1 MLVDAAIDS
10 IKHHYVDC
18 NRLHYYDHRV
28 AAELCSYRLYQS
40 RMAMLIIMPLSVSV
54 KSSAPPH
61 HTQTRTHSLPP
72 QQSAAGILLCTL
84 LTVLVD

>member
-40 RMAMLIIMPLSVSV
+40 RMAMLIITPLSVSV
-54 KSSAPPH
+54 
-61 HTQTRTHSLPP
+61 
-72 QQSAAGILLCTL
+72 
-84 LTVLVD
+84 